1 MKNLLTLC
9 ASAAISLIAVIPTA
23 GPSAAQ
29 DAGLYAKPIDPNSA
43 FVRVISPGSSI
54 ASVKGSSFSGLTDG
68 VSPYVAVD
76 PGDVTVSSSLTNA
89 RVEAGAGKFY
99 TAILTQSGAKTVM
112 DDMSTNPAKA
122 SLTLY
127 NLSDAADA
135 AVFVPQAKSE
145 AISKVESGNA
155 KTVALRAPLKLDL
168 VVKVAGKDVADLK
181 TVEFKRGSG
190 MTVVL
195 TGSGG
200 SLSAVAVPSTIAR

>member
-1 MKNLLTLC
+1 MKTILALG
-9 ASAAISLIAVIPTA
+9 ASAIFSFTA
-23 GPSAAQ
+23 LVGTASAQ

-76 PGDVTVSSSLTNA
+76 PGDISVSSSLTNA
-89 RVEAGAGKFY
+89 KVEAGAGKFY
-99 TAILTQSGAKTVM
+99 TAILTQDGTKTVV
-112 DDMSTNPAKA
+112 DDMSKNPAKA

-145 AISKVESGNA
+145 AISKVEMGGS

-168 VVKVAGKDVADLK
+168 VVKASGKDVADLH

-190 MTVVL
+190 ITVVL
-195 TGSGG
+195 TGSGDK
-200 SLSAVAVPSTIAR
+200 LSAIAVPSTIAR

>member
-1 MKNLLTLC
+1 MKTILALG
-9 ASAAISLIAVIPTA
+9 ASAIFSITA
-23 GPSAAQ
+23 LAGTASAQ

-76 PGDVTVSSSLTNA
+76 PGDISVSSSLTNA
-89 RVEAGAGKFY
+89 KVEAGAGKFY
-99 TAILTQSGAKTVM
+99 TAILTQDGTKTVV
-112 DDMSTNPAKA
+112 DDMSKNPAKA

-145 AISKVESGNA
+145 AISKVEMGGS

-168 VVKVAGKDVADLK
+168 VVKASGKDVADLQ

-190 MTVVL
+190 ITVVL
-195 TGSGG
+195 TGSGDK
-200 SLSAVAVPSTIAR
+200 LSAIAVPSTIAR

>member
-1 MKNLLTLC
+1 MKTILALG
-9 ASAAISLIAVIPTA
+9 ASAIFSLTAIVGTA
-23 GPSAAQ
+23 SAQ

-76 PGDVTVSSSLTNA
+76 PGDISVSSSLTNA
-89 RVEAGAGKFY
+89 KVEAGAGKFY
-99 TAILTQSGAKTVM
+99 TAILTQDGTKTVV
-112 DDMSTNPAKA
+112 DDMSKNPAKA

-145 AISKVESGNA
+145 AISKVEMGGS

-168 VVKVAGKDVADLK
+168 VVKASGKDVADLH

-190 MTVVL
+190 ITVVL
-195 TGSGG
+195 TGSGDK
-200 SLSAVAVPSTIAR
+200 LSAIAVPSTIAR

>member
-1 MKNLLTLC
+1 MKTILALG
-9 ASAAISLIAVIPTA
+9 ASAIFSITA
-23 GPSAAQ
+23 LVGAASAQ

-76 PGDVTVSSSLTNA
+76 PGDINVSSSLTNA
-89 RVEAGAGKFY
+89 KVEAGAGKFY
-99 TAILTQSGAKTVM
+99 TAILTQDGTKTVV
-112 DDMSTNPAKA
+112 DDMSKNPAKA

-135 AVFVPQAKSE
+135 SVFVPQAKSE
-145 AISKVESGNA
+145 AISKVEMGGS
-155 KTVALRAPLKLDL
+155 KSVALRAPLKLDL
-168 VVKVAGKDVADLK
+168 VVKASGKDVADLK

-190 MTVVL
+190 ITVIV
-195 TGSGG
+195 TGSGDK
-200 SLSAVAVPSTIAR
+200 LSAVAVPSTIAR

>member
-1 MKNLLTLC
+1 MKTILALG
-9 ASAAISLIAVIPTA
+9 ASAIFSITA
-23 GPSAAQ
+23 LAGTASAQ

-76 PGDVTVSSSLTNA
+76 PGDINVSSSLTNA
-89 RVEAGAGKFY
+89 KVEAGAGKFY
-99 TAILTQSGAKTVM
+99 TAILTQDGTKTVV
-112 DDMSTNPAKA
+112 DDMSKNPAKA

-145 AISKVESGNA
+145 AISKVEMGGS
-155 KTVALRAPLKLDL
+155 KSVALRAPLKLDL
-168 VVKVAGKDVADLK
+168 VVKASGKDVADLK

-190 MTVVL
+190 ITVIV
-195 TGSGG
+195 TGSGDK
-200 SLSAVAVPSTIAR
+200 LSAVAVPSTIAR

>member
-1 MKNLLTLC
+1 MKTILALG
-9 ASAAISLIAVIPTA
+9 ASAIFSIAALAGTA
-23 GPSAAQ
+23 SAQ

-76 PGDVTVSSSLTNA
+76 PGDINVSSSLTNA
-89 RVEAGAGKFY
+89 KVEAGAGKFY
-99 TAILTQSGAKTVM
+99 TAILTQDGTKTVV
-112 DDMSTNPAKA
+112 DDMSKNPAKA

-145 AISKVESGNA
+145 AISKVETGGS

-168 VVKVAGKDVADLK
+168 VVKASGKDVTDLQ

-190 MTVVL
+190 ITVVL
-195 TGSGG
+195 TGSGDK
-200 SLSAVAVPSTIAR
+200 LSAVAVPSTIAR